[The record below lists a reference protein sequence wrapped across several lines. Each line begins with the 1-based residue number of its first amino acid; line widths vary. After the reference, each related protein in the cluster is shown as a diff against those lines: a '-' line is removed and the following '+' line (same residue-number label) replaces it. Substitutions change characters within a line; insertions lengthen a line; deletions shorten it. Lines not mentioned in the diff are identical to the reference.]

1 MQSVVCSHCH
11 KIMGGASCS
20 SKSKRKYIY
29 YQCNNCGMTI
39 SENKLEDKIML
50 FLNDMLDYFLLIDN
64 TFKPFLNQNIESEMK
79 RYNKMLKEL
88 NAQEQRIKTAFVKE
102 NIELKIFQD
111 ELDNITNQK
120 QDIEFKLKDLQFSNK
135 NLDHR
140 NDIRL
145 VSTLKE
151 IEKLKYKSYYV
162 RKNGLWNKLTKEQK
176 HELINKY
183 IDTIEVNKEKDE
195 IIIKNI
201 NINSKEL
208 ENFGYLFRKDC
219 FEIIVNLDEQDIIL
233 SNEKTK
239 EQINDYIKSLSEFYN
254 INSTTID
261 KELLSI
267 DDIKN
272 NNILQ
277 IVPNKKKHKLEKES
291 LTLLS
296 INV

>member
-1 MQSVVCSHCH
+1 MTNSV
-11 KIMGGASCS
+11 
-20 SKSKRKYIY
+20 
-29 YQCNNCGMTI
+29 
-39 SENKLEDKIML
+39 
-50 FLNDMLDYFLLIDN
+50 
-64 TFKPFLNQNIESEMK
+64 
-79 RYNKMLKEL
+79 
-88 NAQEQRIKTAFVKE
+88 
-102 NIELKIFQD
+102 
-111 ELDNITNQK
+111 
-120 QDIEFKLKDLQFSNK
+120 
-135 NLDHR
+135 
-140 NDIRL
+140 
-145 VSTLKE
+145 
-151 IEKLKYKSYYV
+151 
-162 RKNGLWNKLTKEQK
+162 
-176 HELINKY
+176 
-183 IDTIEVNKEKDE
+183 
-195 IIIKNI
+195 IIKNI

>member
-1 MQSVVCSHCH
+1 
-11 KIMGGASCS
+11 
-20 SKSKRKYIY
+20 
-29 YQCNNCGMTI
+29 
-39 SENKLEDKIML
+39 
-50 FLNDMLDYFLLIDN
+50 
-64 TFKPFLNQNIESEMK
+64 
-79 RYNKMLKEL
+79 MLKEL